1 MGGTM
6 VLFISCSAQ
15 FRHFQAFQA
24 LRALRAFQAAR
35 TVRTIR
41 SRPEIAERD
50 PSGSDLTIF
59 LFFPL
64 FIFRSKDHKCQREKY
79 ENKGFKSND
88 LVSNRGNHVVV
99 FFIGFSG
106 LLLVSIS

>member
-1 MGGTM
+1 MGADVGGSAVAPPNDCQGM
-6 VLFISCSAQ
+6 AHSVEVLGHNGAFHQLRSAVQ
-15 FRHFQAFQA
+15 AFQAFQA
-24 LRALRAFQAAR
+24 FQALRAFQAAR

-64 FIFRSKDHKCQREKY
+64 FIFSIERSQ
-79 ENKGFKSND
+79 
-88 LVSNRGNHVVV
+88 VST
-99 FFIGFSG
+99 
-106 LLLVSIS
+106 